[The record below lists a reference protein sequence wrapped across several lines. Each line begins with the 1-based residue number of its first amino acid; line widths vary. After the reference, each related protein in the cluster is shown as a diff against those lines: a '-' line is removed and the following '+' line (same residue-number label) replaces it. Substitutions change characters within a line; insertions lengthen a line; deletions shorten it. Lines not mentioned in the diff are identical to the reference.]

1 MGTKREK
8 LTGIRLQLMLFGC
21 MLMFVAFWSVPRHST
36 GVERHTPTQVVR
48 DLVQAI
54 GSIKTAENSTL
65 SAADEANNTTATAM
79 AHAIFDIPGVSKRVL
94 GRHWRKRT
102 PAEQQAFIDLLRG
115 LLAKVAYPK
124 SAEFFRDLDVSVIDA
139 RATGERAVVRTTV
152 SDPKEGLIS
161 VDYRLRQQDSSWRVR
176 DIVLDDVS
184 LSLNLRS
191 QCNLIITKHS
201 YEELLLRMRRKLTE

>member
-1 MGTKREK
+1 MQPDHYQAF
-8 LTGIRLQLMLFGC
+8 LLLQ
-21 MLMFVAFWSVPRHST
+21 SVID
-36 GVERHTPTQVVR
+36 G
-48 DLVQAI
+48 
-54 GSIKTAENSTL
+54 N
-65 SAADEANNTTATAM
+65 
-79 AHAIFDIPGVSKRVL
+79 
-94 GRHWRKRT
+94 
-102 PAEQQAFIDLLRG
+102 QAFIDLLRG

-139 RATGERAVVRTTV
+139 RATGKRAVVRTTV

-184 LSLNLRS
+184 LTLNLRS

-201 YEELLLRMRRKLTE
+201 YEELLLRMGKKLTE